1 MKWKQ
6 RILFCGI
13 TTLFVCSVV
22 FLLQALPQVKVS
34 SFRLTNSG
42 RYMNYGENTAHMSAI
57 RKRLNK
63 SNYTSDDFSPEK
75 GDPNLLQGFQGGQ
88 VGGIRNSVQP
98 LQFYP
103 SANFV
108 NYTDKDVDYLLKKLQ
123 SINKEIYNF
132 EKLRKMSYSQLI
144 ENYHDSIKK
153 GKYLSAYR
161 TYEGGYMTNWEKF
174 HKGIHQT
181 ALYDPKD
188 QSIDGLL
195 MDMTNEPIIDVEMK
209 EGGTQLKL
217 IITFSDEGQAL
228 FKPMR
233 HSRDYETLPDHFYF
247 TDYER
252 HNAEIAAF
260 HLDKV
265 LGFYRVPPTAGRK
278 VNMTYDIKR
287 LADHKLAKT
296 FFKSP
301 ANNVCFHGA
310 CSYYCDTSHAICGNP
325 DMLEG
330 SFATFLPPEK
340 IAARKTW
347 RNPWKRSYSKHRKA
361 YWEAYD
367 DLCEKVKQRAPYNK
381 GRRLLDLIDMHIF
394 DFFQGNMDRHHY
406 ETLKDFG
413 NNTFHLHLDNGRGF
427 GKSIHDEM
435 SILAPIYQCCQIRY
449 STFLK
454 LAKLYVGPEKL
465 SSETRQSLSK
475 DSISPILTEPH
486 LYALDRRVIKVLKE
500 IYTCIEDGKP
510 IDEVIIDR

>member
-6 RILFCGI
+6 RVVFCGI
-13 TTLFVCSVV
+13 TALFVCSVV

-34 SFRLTNSG
+34 SLGLTGNG
-42 RYMNYGENTAHMSAI
+42 KFLHYGDNTAHMSAI

-63 SNYTSDDFSPEK
+63 SNYTSEDFSPEK
-75 GDPNLLQGFQGGQ
+75 GDADINRAFQA
-88 VGGIRNSVQP
+88 RRASETRKNKDTMK
-98 LQFYP
+98 FY
-103 SANFV
+103 SSSDFV
-108 NYTDKDVDYLLKKLQ
+108 NYTDSDVDYLLRKLENL
-123 SINKEIYNF
+123 NKEIYNF
-132 EKLRKMSYSQLI
+132 NKLRKMTYEQLI
-144 ENYHDSIKK
+144 ENYKHGVKK
-153 GKYLSAYR
+153 GAYLPAYK
-161 TYEGGYMTNWEKF
+161 TYEGAYMTNWEKF

-181 ALYDPKD
+181 ALYDPND
-188 QSIDGLL
+188 LTIEGLL
-195 MDMTNEPIIDVEMK
+195 KDMTNEPIIDVEMK

-260 HLDKV
+260 HLDRA
-265 LGFYRVPPTAGRK
+265 LGFYRVPPTAGRR
-278 VNMTYDIKR
+278 VNMTYDLKR

-301 ANNVCFHGA
+301 ANNICFHGS

-330 SFATFLPPEK
+330 SFATFLPPDK
-340 IAARKTW
+340 LAARKTW

-367 DLCEKVKQRAPYNK
+367 DLCEKVKQRPPYNK

-394 DFFQGNMDRHHY
+394 DFLQGNMDRHHY

-413 NNTFHLHLDNGRGF
+413 NDTFHLHLDNGRGF
-427 GKSIHDEM
+427 GKTVHDEM

-449 STFLK
+449 TTFVK
-454 LAKLYVGPEKL
+454 LVKLYIGPDKL
-465 SSETRQSLSK
+465 SSVMRDSLAK
-475 DSISPILTEPH
+475 DSISPILTEPF
-486 LYALDRRVIKVLKE
+486 LFALDRRVIKVLKE
-500 IYTCIEDGKP
+500 IFTCLQDGKD